1 MIFNNVTMGVMPGL
15 YKCILAEPSARITN
29 QYFIVTIP
37 ALMGGIVEKATTPD
51 KPVED
56 PTGKVMQPLDKE
68 IILNDGFTAR
78 DKNALK
84 EIEFSTTIK
93 AENLTWHAYRLDG
106 FIKHGTIA
114 KLTAKTGAIKK
125 DTGTYNGPT
134 TPAGCG
140 AHTHETT
147 GTHTRK
153 GIKQETLTWTG
164 LDFYMMEQFDLE
176 NINNKILKKGDVLY
190 GMFVIGGESN
200 EFKIICIPNVTPRT
214 EHEIETGKN
223 VEIKDTSKDGE
234 KNPAEKE
241 NE

>member
-1 MIFNNVTMGVMPGL
+1 MIFNGLNMGVIPGL

-29 QYFIVTIP
+29 KYFIVTIP
-37 ALMGGIVEKATTPD
+37 ALMGGIVEKAETPD

-56 PTGKVMQPLDKE
+56 PTGKVKIPVDNT

-78 DKNALK
+78 DKNK
-84 EIEFSTTIK
+84 VKDIEFGTTIK
-93 AENLTWHAYRLDG
+93 AENLTWHAYRVDG
-106 FIKHGTIA
+106 FIKHGIIK
-114 KLTAKTGAIKK
+114 KLTAETGAIETDK
-125 DTGTYNGPT
+125 GNLSGPT

-147 GTHTRK
+147 GVHKRRK
-153 GIKQETLTWTG
+153 ISQKRLVWTN
-164 LDFYMMEQFDLE
+164 LNFYMMEQFDLE
-176 NINNKILKKGDVLY
+176 NINNKILKKGDILY
-190 GMFVIGGESN
+190 GQFVIGGEAN
-200 EFKIICIPNVTPRT
+200 EFKITCIPDVTPRT

-241 NE
+241 DE